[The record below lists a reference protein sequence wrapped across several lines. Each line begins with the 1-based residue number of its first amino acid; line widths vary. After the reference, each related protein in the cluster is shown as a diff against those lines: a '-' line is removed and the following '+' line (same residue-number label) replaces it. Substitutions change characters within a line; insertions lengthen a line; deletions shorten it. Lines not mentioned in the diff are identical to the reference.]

1 MDGQMTIWD
10 YLERRTFQDMTE
22 DEVVSEV
29 SRRTGLKFKPD
40 MILESGDTL
49 FVAKVGKRKYDLHFS
64 TYVDTNIRFIG
75 VGWGSSTEGGGAPTD
90 SIDQAV
96 DYFLK
101 RMEG

>member
-10 YLERRTFQDMTE
+10 YLNRRAFDEMTE
-22 DEVVSEV
+22 DEVVTEV

-40 MILESGDTL
+40 MILDSGDTL

-64 TYVDTNIRFIG
+64 TYYDTDTRFIG
-75 VGWGSSTEGGGAPTD
+75 VGWGCSTEGGGAPAD

-96 DYFLK
+96 DYLLK

>member
-1 MDGQMTIWD
+1 MYGQMTIWD
-10 YLERRTFQDMTE
+10 YLNRRAFDEMTE
-22 DEVVSEV
+22 DEVVTEV

-40 MILESGDTL
+40 MILDSGDTL

-64 TYVDTNIRFIG
+64 TYYDTDTRFIG
-75 VGWGSSTEGGGAPTD
+75 VGWGCSTEGGGAPAD

-96 DYFLK
+96 DYLLK

>member
-10 YLERRTFQDMTE
+10 YLERRAFDEMTE
-22 DEVVSEV
+22 DEVVTEV

-40 MILESGDTL
+40 MILDSGDTL

-64 TYVDTNIRFIG
+64 TYYDTDTRFIG
-75 VGWGSSTEGGGAPTD
+75 VGWGCSTEGGGAPAD

-101 RMEG
+101 RMEE

>member
-10 YLERRTFQDMTE
+10 YLERKAFDEMTE
-22 DEVVSEV
+22 DEVVTEV

-40 MILESGDTL
+40 IVLESGDTL

-64 TYVDTNIRFIG
+64 TYWDTDTRFIG
-75 VGWGSSTEGGGAPTD
+75 VGWGCSTEGGGAPVD

>member
-10 YLERRTFQDMTE
+10 YLERRAFDEMTE
-22 DEVVSEV
+22 DEVVTEV

-40 MILESGDTL
+40 MIMDSGDTL

-64 TYVDTNIRFIG
+64 TYYDTDTRFIG
-75 VGWGSSTEGGGAPTD
+75 VGWGCSTEGGGVPAD